1 VEEFLLTLH
10 ILAAGTWIGA
20 NVVQFV
26 VTPRV
31 GGAGAE
37 VAAHWHRTAVS
48 LGLKLYTS
56 AAILLV
62 ITGFGLVGVS
72 DGLYEMSDPFVSLG
86 FLTVI
91 VGAALSMRVF
101 APLGRRIADTYE
113 RGGDTGPLERRR
125 ATLAG
130 VDTLLV
136 VVTVAAMVAK
146 WGA

>member
-1 VEEFLLTLH
+1 MEEFLLTLH

-20 NVVQFV
+20 NVVRFV
-26 VTPRV
+26 VTPRI
-31 GGAGAE
+31 GDAGAD

-48 LGLKLYTS
+48 LGLQVYTP
-56 AAILLV
+56 AAIV
-62 ITGFGLVGVS
+62 IVVTGLGLVGVS

-101 APLGRRIADTYE
+101 APLGRRAADAYDS
-113 RGGDTGPLERRR
+113 GGDPRPLESRM
-125 ATLAG
+125 AAVAG
-130 VDTLLV
+130 VDTVLV